1 MCRTRGVGSSRQG
14 GAGPGKLLLQN
25 LIPIDHSQRS
35 LGTTGK
41 RLWQP
46 GHALAKRMR
55 LAEGH
60 WARQRD
66 SHDRRTGL
74 RLAATSGKAIPTV
87 SPAQRKGGS
96 VSASPAKRPLGCS
109 ERCIRNLA
117 ARQRRQSQR
126 FLRLPLLRL
135 HWRRSA
141 IRGKIQPRRLSVPH
155 KPQRLILLGD
165 DDGSG
170 HCEVVQSNEELW
182 IHSAAR
188 WWRQRCVR
196 TPAQL
201 NAPV

>member
-1 MCRTRGVGSSRQG
+1 MKADAVSNRTRFCILN
-14 GAGPGKLLLQN
+14 LLRETPR
-25 LIPIDHSQRS
+25 LIQLGTS

-55 LAEGH
+55 LAEGQ

-74 RLAATSGKAIPTV
+74 RLAATSVKAIPTV

-117 ARQRRQSQR
+117 ARQR
-126 FLRLPLLRL
+126 
-135 HWRRSA
+135 
-141 IRGKIQPRRLSVPH
+141 
-155 KPQRLILLGD
+155 
-165 DDGSG
+165 
-170 HCEVVQSNEELW
+170 
-182 IHSAAR
+182 
-188 WWRQRCVR
+188 
-196 TPAQL
+196 
-201 NAPV
+201 

>member
-1 MCRTRGVGSSRQG
+1 MGCGVEDLTDEQLRQVRRSWSQYTSKRRAGGGCFSDPRARPNQRLLRCRTPGRHPRGIHV
-14 GAGPGKLLLQN
+14 
-25 LIPIDHSQRS
+25 

-60 WARQRD
+60 RARQRD

-74 RLAATSGKAIPTV
+74 RLAATTVKAIPTV

-117 ARQRRQSQR
+117 ARQR
-126 FLRLPLLRL
+126 
-135 HWRRSA
+135 
-141 IRGKIQPRRLSVPH
+141 
-155 KPQRLILLGD
+155 
-165 DDGSG
+165 
-170 HCEVVQSNEELW
+170 
-182 IHSAAR
+182 
-188 WWRQRCVR
+188 
-196 TPAQL
+196 
-201 NAPV
+201 

>member
-1 MCRTRGVGSSRQG
+1 SARARIPVMSPEADRGRTRPGYFIVRSCRASLSGFPVDILVQGALPARHEVGGVCPVY
-14 GAGPGKLLLQN
+14 PGQTPTGDVLG
-25 LIPIDHSQRS
+25 HV

-60 WARQRD
+60 RARHRD

-74 RLAATSGKAIPTV
+74 RLAATTVKAIPTV

-117 ARQRRQSQR
+117 ARQ
-126 FLRLPLLRL
+126 
-135 HWRRSA
+135 
-141 IRGKIQPRRLSVPH
+141 
-155 KPQRLILLGD
+155 
-165 DDGSG
+165 
-170 HCEVVQSNEELW
+170 
-182 IHSAAR
+182 
-188 WWRQRCVR
+188 
-196 TPAQL
+196 
-201 NAPV
+201 